1 MKTYELK
8 LIKGGR
14 GVFKISVVKDGAVE
28 GGIVKFSEEHPEKEI
43 LVFNNEEKQIFYS
56 IVMRPNKYIFRKD
69 INGEPARTFYTKE
82 TVEEAAVNYWRNH
95 GNTETNINHSEDVN
109 VQGIF
114 PFESWLV
121 QDPETDKSKSIGLQ
135 TFAGDWVAG
144 YKVDSKEIWDDYI
157 KTGKL
162 DGLSIE
168 AMHHKYELI
177 PDLKMEKQK
186 EKKEDK
192 KSFWDELLE
201 FVNMKKE
208 QHSKDEPAPAEPAEK
223 KVEKHVDEK
232 TPEEI
237 AAEAEAKAK
246 EADDAAAAD
255 AEKAAAEP
263 AEPAEPPTPAEPTE
277 QEQIYLDKIAAL
289 EKEIAD
295 LKAKQIETDTALE
308 TMKKQTPAAKKIS
321 GLPPAE
327 KAIPYEEMTR
337 FQKLKFNRENSRY

>member
-28 GGIVKFSEEHPEKEI
+28 GDIVKFENEHPENEV
-43 LVFNNEEKQIFYS
+43 LVFNDEEKQIFYS
-56 IVMRPNKYIFRKD
+56 IVMRPNKMIFRKD
-69 INGEPARTFYTKE
+69 INGEPARIFYTKE
-82 TVEEAAVNYWRNH
+82 TVEEAAVNYWRQK
-95 GNTETNINHSEDVN
+95 GNIETNINHSEDLN

-144 YKVDSKEIWDDYI
+144 YKVDSKEIWNDYI
-157 KTGKL
+157 KTGIL

-177 PDLKMEKQK
+177 PNLEMEKQK
-186 EKKEDK
+186 EKKEEK

-208 QHSKDEPAPAEPAEK
+208 QHSKEEKAPEKKEEK
-223 KVEKHVDEK
+223 KVEHADEK

-237 AAEAEAKAK
+237 AAEAAAKAK

-255 AEKAAAEP
+255 AEKAAAADAP
-263 AEPAEPPTPAEPTE
+263 PAEPTE

-289 EKEIAD
+289 EKEVAD
-295 LKAKQIETDTALE
+295 LKAKQIESDTALE
-308 TMKKQTPAAKKIS
+308 TMKKETPAAKKIS
-321 GLPPAE
+321 NLPPAE
-327 KAIPYEEMTR
+327 KAVPYEEMSN
-337 FQKLKFNRENSRY
+337 FQKLKFNRENKI